1 MSGKC
6 RAKFLASKNLI
17 KITHKNFYQVIIT
30 HKGGYMSDQDMQK
43 AINKEIDNW
52 RKSEENEP
60 LIIEFDNGEKFIFLK
75 PAA

>member
-1 MSGKC
+1 
-6 RAKFLASKNLI
+6 
-17 KITHKNFYQVIIT
+17 
-30 HKGGYMSDQDMQK
+30 MSDQDMQK